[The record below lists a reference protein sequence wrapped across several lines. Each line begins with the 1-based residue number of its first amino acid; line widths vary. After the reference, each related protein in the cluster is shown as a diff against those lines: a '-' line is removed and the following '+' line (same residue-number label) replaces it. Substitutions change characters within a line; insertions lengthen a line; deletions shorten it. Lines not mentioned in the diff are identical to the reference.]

1 MRLLANNYLIYFNSN
16 TYLHINRLIIR
27 YRTIGGNLSMK
38 EATIICRLT
47 SKEKQQLILKA
58 KEENVTVSQLIRSKI
73 NSDILSDNV
82 SRENSFRRSRELCML
97 MTEIQRLKREYPE
110 IDIEQI
116 EREAARLW
124 Q

>member
-1 MRLLANNYLIYFNSN
+1 
-16 TYLHINRLIIR
+16 
-27 YRTIGGNLSMK
+27 MK